1 MELKNVFLWAA
12 LAFVLMLIYQQWQV
26 DYGQVAPPVA
36 SETTR
41 PGQQN
46 VPQPS
51 KDTPATPARV
61 DNSPANLVQPVQA
74 SGQRVHIRTD
84 VLDLELD
91 TLGGDIRK
99 VLLPTYPVSVDKP
112 DIPFQLMGDDELS
125 FIAQSGLVDGSD
137 KKDAPN
143 HHAIYRAEKT
153 EYVMAEGQNK
163 LEVVLSWHSNSG
175 LQVNKV
181 YTLQRGSHQVD
192 IRFDVKN
199 NTGDT
204 WSGYMYRQ
212 LQRHRVITE
221 TGLGMLPTY
230 TGAVYS
236 GFDVKADEAT
246 PYEKYDF
253 DDMAERAL
261 NRTLQGGWV
270 AMIQHYFLVALVPE
284 QKKTNKF
291 YSLEADGD
299 RFSIGMIENEAHRI
313 SAGGTDSFNYKMYLG
328 PKDQDAMEAVAPNL
342 HLTVDYG
349 FVTIIAEPLFWLLKW
364 LHGLI
369 GNWGWAIVAMTIL
382 LKAAFFNLSAKGYKS
397 MAKMRKVNPRIQA
410 LKERYG
416 EDKQGFQQ
424 AMMKLWKEEK
434 VNPMSGCLPIL
445 IQMPIFLAFYWVL
458 LESVEL
464 RQADWMLW
472 YKDLS
477 QADPYFVLPI
487 LNGISLLIQTKL
499 SPPQTD
505 PMMEKMML
513 IMPIGVSILFAF
525 FPAGL
530 VLYWTFNSILQ
541 NIQQYMITRQIDKAG

>member
-1 MELKNVFLWAA
+1 MELKNIFLWAA

-26 DYGQVAPPVA
+26 DYGHVVPPVA
-36 SETTR
+36 SEATT

-51 KDTPATPARV
+51 KDTSAVPGRT
-61 DNSPANLVQPVQA
+61 DNSPASLVQPAQP
-74 SGQRVHIRTD
+74 SQQRIHIRTD
-84 VLDLELD
+84 VLDIEID

-99 VLLPTYPVSVDKP
+99 VLLPSYPVSVEKP
-112 DIPFQLMGDDELS
+112 DIPFQLMGDGQLG
-125 FIAQSGLVDGSD
+125 FIAQSGLVAADNAS
-137 KKDAPN
+137 APN
-143 HHAIYRAEKT
+143 HHAIYSTTQT
-153 EYVMAEGQNK
+153 EYSLADGADK
-163 LEVVLSWHSNSG
+163 LEVVLSWQSEDG
-175 LQVNKV
+175 LKINKV
-181 YTLQRGSHQVD
+181 YTLQRGSHTVD
-192 IRFDVKN
+192 VRFDVQNSSGKP
-199 NTGDT
+199 

-212 LQRHRVITE
+212 LQRTRVDMDMGI
-221 TGLGMLPTY
+221 GMLPTY

-236 GFDVKADEAT
+236 GFDKQADEAV

-253 DDMAERAL
+253 DDMEDRAL
-261 NRTLQGGWV
+261 NRTLQDGWV

-284 QKKTNKF
+284 QGKSNKF

-299 RFSIGMIENEAHRI
+299 RFSIGMIENEVHHIA
-313 SAGGTDSFNYKMYLG
+313 AGSTDSLQYKMFIG
-328 PKDQDAMEAVAPNL
+328 PKDQDMMEAVAPNL
-342 HLTVDYG
+342 HLAVDYG

>member
-1 MELKNVFLWAA
+1 MELKNIFLWAS
-12 LAFVLMLIYQQWQV
+12 LAFVLVLIYGEWQK
-26 DYGQVAPPVA
+26 DYGLVATPA
-36 SETTR
+36 ATEATQ
-41 PGQQN
+41 PGAQN

-51 KDTPATPARV
+51 KDAPAAPGRA
-61 DNSPANLVQPVQA
+61 DNTPANLVQPVQA
-74 SGQRVHIRTD
+74 SKQRIHVRTD
-84 VLDLELD
+84 VLDIEID

-99 VLLPTYPVSVDKP
+99 ALLPTYPVSVDKP
-112 DIPFQLMGDDELS
+112 DVPFQIMGDGQLG
-125 FIAQSGLVDGSD
+125 FIAQSGLVIAGEGS
-137 KKDAPN
+137 APN
-143 HHAIYRAEKT
+143 HHAVYSSAQSEYRLTDGED
-153 EYVMAEGQNK
+153 K
-163 LEVVLSWHSNSG
+163 LEVVLSLQTKDG
-175 LQVNKV
+175 LKVNKV
-181 YTLQRGSHQVD
+181 YTLQRGSHTVD
-192 IRFDVKN
+192 VRFDVQN
-199 NTGDT
+199 NTGKP

-212 LQRHRVITE
+212 LQRSRVDMDMGI
-221 TGLGMLPTY
+221 GMLPTY

-236 GFDVKADEAT
+236 GFNKQADEAV

-253 DDMAERAL
+253 DDMEDQAL
-261 NRTLQGGWV
+261 KKNLQGGWV

-284 QKKTNKF
+284 QDKSNKF
-291 YSLEADGD
+291 YSLKAGSDHY
-299 RFSIGMIENEAHRI
+299 SIGMIENDVHRI
-313 SAGGTDSFNYKMYLG
+313 DAGGTDSFQYKMFIG
-328 PKDQDAMEAVAPNL
+328 PKDQDVMEAVAPNL
-342 HLTVDYG
+342 HLAVDYG
-349 FVTIIAEPLFWLLKW
+349 FITLIAEPLFWLLKW

-369 GNWGWAIVAMTIL
+369 GNWGWSIIAMTIL
-382 LKAAFFNLSAKGYKS
+382 LKAAFYQLSAKGYKS
-397 MAKMRKVNPRIQA
+397 MAKMRKVNPRIQV

-477 QADPYFVLPI
+477 QADPYFVLPV

-513 IMPIGVSILFAF
+513 IMPVGVSVLFAF

-541 NIQQYMITRQIDKAG
+541 NIQQYMITRQIEKAG

>member
-1 MELKNVFLWAA
+1 MELKNVFLWAS

-26 DYGQVAPPVA
+26 DYGHVTPPVA
-36 SETTR
+36 SEAPR

-51 KDTPATPARV
+51 PTAPARA
-61 DNSPANLVQPVQA
+61 DNSPANLVQPVKA
-74 SGQRVHIRTD
+74 SGQRIHIRTD

-99 VLLPTYPVSVDKP
+99 ALLPTYPVSVDKP

-125 FIAQSGLVDGSD
+125 FIAQSGLVDGGD
-137 KKDAPN
+137 KKNAPN
-143 HHAIYRAEKT
+143 HHAVYRAEKT
-153 EYVMAEGQNK
+153 EYVMAEGQDK
-163 LEVVLSWHSNSG
+163 LEVVLSWQSNTG

-181 YTLQRGSHQVD
+181 YTLQRGSHTVD
-192 IRFDVKN
+192 VRFDVQN
-199 NTGDT
+199 NTGKG

-212 LQRHRVITE
+212 LQHSRVDMDMGI
-221 TGLGMLPTY
+221 GMLPTY

-236 GFDVKADEAT
+236 GFDSKKDEAV

-261 NRTLQGGWV
+261 DRTLQGGWV

-284 QKKTNKF
+284 QGKSNKF
-291 YSLEADGD
+291 YSLDAEGD
-299 RFSIGMIENEAHRI
+299 RFSIGMIENEVHRI
-313 SAGGTDSFNYKMYLG
+313 AAGAVDSFQYKMFIG
-328 PKDQDAMEAVAPNL
+328 PKDQDMMEALAPNL
-342 HLTVDYG
+342 HLAVDYG
-349 FVTIIAEPLFWLLKW
+349 FVTLIADPLFWLLKW

-369 GNWGWAIVAMTIL
+369 GNWGWSIIAMTIL
-382 LKAAFFNLSAKGYKS
+382 LKAAFYQLSAKGYKS
-397 MAKMRKVNPRIQA
+397 MAKMRKVNPRIQV
-410 LKERYG
+410 LKERFG

-445 IQMPIFLAFYWVL
+445 VQMPIFLAFYWVL

-464 RQADWMLW
+464 RQADWILW

-513 IMPIGVSILFAF
+513 IMPIGVSVLFAF

-541 NIQQYMITRQIDKAG
+541 NIQQYMITRQIEKAG